1 MDGGAFACL
10 HAYARIRAHTH
21 ACASTRTRTS
31 HPAFAVFDED
41 AEGFDVEALLF
52 FGGVDGG
59 FVVGVEGL
67 EHEEA
72 VAVDFD
78 FFEGGVVVA
87 DVDGHDGAA
96 DPFGAEFDDGDG
108 AVVDHGF
115 HAVAV
120 DAQGDVAAVTGGC
133 RRDFDPVVGVHGLD
147 GFDGGAAG
155 DGPEHGQAI
164 AAVCGA
170 WGGFAEEFGGGGV
183 QGAGDGEEF
192 GLADVVFTEF
202 DFGDRRAGL

>member
-1 MDGGAFACL
+1 MPARLRRHSCARL
-10 HAYARIRAHTH
+10 HPL
-21 ACASTRTRTS
+21 TRVS

-41 AEGFDVEALLF
+41 AEGFDVLALLF
-52 FGGVDGG
+52 FGGEDFG
-59 FVVGVEGL
+59 FEVGVEGL
-67 EHEEA
+67 EHEDA

-96 DPFGAEFDDGDG
+96 DPFGAEADDGDG

-115 HAVAV
+115 HAVAA
-120 DAQGDVAAVTGGC
+120 DAQGDVAAVLGGGGG
-133 RRDFDPVVGVHGLD
+133 DVDPVVGGHVLH

-164 AAVCGA
+164 AAVCGL
-170 WGGFAEEFGGGGV
+170 WRRGAEEFGGGGV
-183 QGAGDGEEF
+183 QGVGDGEEF